1 MRCELKHYAE
11 GRLTK
16 SLEPLIRGL
25 CRSVVECAGAI
36 SSFRVEGNPITKIR
50 PQRSPPHQCR
60 LWVNRAKAVRVLRR
74 RMSVAPRKRQS
85 AAKIRPVVKGQEAT
99 YAPQQTAPLFDHFV
113 GAQQER
119 FRDCQP
125 ERFGG
130 GQIDDEIELGRL
142 IDRDIARLRPAQ
154 NFVSIVGGTLKL
166 VREVWSI
173 GHRRQACG

>member
-1 MRCELKHYAE
+1 MRRSKSHHYSITSSA
-11 GRLTK
+11 
-16 SLEPLIRGL
+16 
-25 CRSVVECAGAI
+25 RS
-36 SSFRVEGNPITKIR
+36 RN
-50 PQRSPPHQCR
+50 
-60 LWVNRAKAVRVLRR
+60 
-74 RMSVAPRKRQS
+74 
-85 AAKIRPVVKGQEAT
+85 
-99 YAPQQTAPLFDHFV
+99 D
-113 GAQQER
+113 

-173 GHRRQACG
+173 GDRRQACG